1 MHRLSNRTMRES
13 TPLAERLLPFL
24 RWRHTL
30 AETGVRG
37 DIIAGVTVAMVT
49 LPQALAYAQL
59 AGFPAHYG
67 LYAAMLPAIVGAL
80 FGSCP
85 QLSTG
90 PVALTGMLTAASV
103 APLAAAGSDAYIHL
117 AVWLAILSGVIQI
130 SLGALRQGWVL
141 NLLSRPVFVG
151 FINAAAL
158 LICFSQIPA
167 LIGIDTPRTGALSE
181 NFTHYAG
188 ALLQP
193 HLATLAFGLGALA
206 ALVLLKRLLPRWP
219 IVLLVVAASTIIS
232 ALNGFET
239 AGGAVVGNIPQ
250 TLPSLSLPARPS
262 WETLADLVPAA
273 FVLALVSFLEAAS
286 SCKPISEKTGQP
298 WSEDQELI
306 GQGLAK
312 LAAGAT
318 STMPTSGSFSRSA
331 LNLATGART
340 GLAPLISAAI
350 VIAAT
355 LSLAHTLH
363 HLPRAVL
370 AAIILHAVIN
380 LVDFKAIMRAWRID
394 TDDGI
399 AAVATF
405 SATLFFAPH
414 IQNGVLTGLLLSL
427 SLLIWRSMKP
437 RIALL
442 GLHEDASYRDL
453 QRFGLPHPHPEVVI
467 LRFDGALHFVNAA
480 RFIEAV
486 DWARHAQ
493 PDTRTVVLS
502 SAGINTI
509 DATGLDA
516 IRTVISRMREEGQT
530 LAFCGLKKQVID
542 LMERDGLWEDIG
554 PHAIYRHEQAA
565 IDALCPELGA
575 QAKDFDR
582 VEAPR

>member
-1 MHRLSNRTMRES
+1 MMRQA
-13 TPLAERLLPFL
+13 TPLADRLLPFL

-30 AETGVRG
+30 AQVGIRG
-37 DIIAGVTVAMVT
+37 DVVAGVTVALVT

-103 APLAAAGSDAYIHL
+103 APLAAAGSAAYIHL
-117 AVWLAILSGVIQI
+117 AVWLALLSGLTQI
-130 SLGALRQGWVL
+130 ILGALRQGWVL
-141 NLLSRPVFVG
+141 NLLSRPVFAG

-167 LIGIDTPRTGALSE
+167 LLGTEMPRTGGLSE
-181 NFTHYAG
+181 NFTHYAS

-193 HLATLAFGLGALA
+193 HVTTLAFGIGALA
-206 ALVLLKRLLPRWP
+206 SLVLLKRLLPRWP
-219 IVLLVVAASTIIS
+219 GVLLIVAVSTVIS
-232 ALNGFET
+232 ALSGFES
-239 AGGAVVGNIPQ
+239 AGGAVVGNIPSV
-250 TLPSLSLPARPS
+250 LPSLALPARPS
-262 WETLADLVPAA
+262 WETLSGMLPAA

-298 WSEDQELI
+298 WDEDQELI

-312 LAAGAT
+312 LAAAAT

-331 LNLATGART
+331 LNHAAGART

-363 HLPRAVL
+363 HLPHAVL
-370 AAIILHAVIN
+370 AAIILHAVVN
-380 LVDFKAIMRAWRID
+380 LVDFKAIVRAWRID

-399 AAVATF
+399 AAVVTF
-405 SATLFFAPH
+405 FATLFFAPH

-442 GLHEDASYRDL
+442 GLHEDDSYRDL
-453 QRFGLPHPHPEVVI
+453 QRFDLPHPHPTVVI

-480 RFIEAV
+480 RFIEAME
-486 DWARHAQ
+486 WARHAQ
-493 PDTRTVVLS
+493 SDTRIVVLS

-516 IRTVISRMREEGQT
+516 IRTVIARMREDGQT
-530 LAFCGLKKQVID
+530 LAFCGLKKQVVD

-565 IDALCPELGA
+565 IDALCPELGT
-575 QAKDFDR
+575 QAKDFDT
-582 VEAPR
+582 VEPPR